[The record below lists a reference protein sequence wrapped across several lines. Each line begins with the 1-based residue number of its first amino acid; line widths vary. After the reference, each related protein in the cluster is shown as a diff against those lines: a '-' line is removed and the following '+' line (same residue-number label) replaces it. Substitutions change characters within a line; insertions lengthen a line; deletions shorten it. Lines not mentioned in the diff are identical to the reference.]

1 MSQTIGPVTTQKG
14 PVCFAGGVG
23 PVYGP
28 GTQSFV
34 LDLLSSYP
42 TVAFSVRHLT
52 ANPLYVRPYCMLV
65 RRSSDNAT
73 LNIGYVN
80 GLLDIVSLLAF
91 CGSGNGYV
99 VTWYN
104 QGSLGSSG
112 DATQSTAAS
121 QPQVCASGV
130 VTTKNGV
137 PAIRFTGTNVALNS
151 YKFAA
156 PSTNFCASIIA
167 SSDSLSTADV
177 LGNDGA
183 GAAING
189 LFGQLDTNSLWAFSR
204 NAVVQ
209 SVTAG
214 NPTANTLC
222 INRIVHTSAN
232 AATAFF
238 NGVAGSQVTGLN
250 WTAGANSNFTLGY
263 YSNATAFSLI
273 GYESEVIYWLT
284 NIGPADAATYDL
296 NAAQFYGITGVTQ

>member
-34 LDLLSSYP
+34 LDQLSSYP
-42 TVAFSVRHLT
+42 TVAFSVRQLT

-104 QGSLGSSG
+104 QGYLGSSA

-121 QPQVCASGV
+121 QPQIVASGV
-130 VTTKNGV
+130 VETQNGV
-137 PAIRFTGTNVALNS
+137 PTVYFGGSQSLTFSGYAVSANNTAYAVAYQYTSGGAVSHGIFGGGVGSIELQTASGQVSLNKTNLSQVITLSGVTNRLNVYAVSGSNAGTKIIVSGISATNSTAISPSASTNNIGLGNTADAEYQIGGISEVALGN
-151 YKFAA
+151 FAA
-156 PSTNFCASIIA
+156 
-167 SSDSLSTADV
+167 SLS
-177 LGNDGA
+177 
-183 GAAING
+183 
-189 LFGQLDTNSLWAFSR
+189 DT
-204 NAVVQ
+204 
-209 SVTAG
+209 T
-214 NPTANTLC
+214 
-222 INRIVHTSAN
+222 
-232 AATAFF
+232 
-238 NGVAGSQVTGLN
+238 
-250 WTAGANSNFTLGY
+250 
-263 YSNATAFSLI
+263 
-273 GYESEVIYWLT
+273 
-284 NIGPADAATYDL
+284 TYDL
-296 NAAQFYGITGVTQ
+296 NAAAFYGITGVTQ